1 MNKLA
6 SSSKTIKINTVICG
20 AAKIELEEV
29 VQFLKESDRFTALGA
44 RIPRGLIL
52 EGPPGTG
59 KTLLAVS
66 PTCDLVLNWVV
77 FFPKKEPFPAHVDH
91 ELFPTRCTVDHHNQ
105 QVSLCSFSPW
115 MPTFTLVFF

>member
-66 PTCDLVLNWVV
+66 PTS
-77 FFPKKEPFPAHVDH
+77 PHHV
-91 ELFPTRCTVDHHNQ
+91 
-105 QVSLCSFSPW
+105 
-115 MPTFTLVFF
+115 